1 MLLLFLVLACGSPSL
16 VVVLWSLAVLGEWL
30 AVPVGLL
37 CLSLS
42 LGEEAVALVSSWS
55 LRVAYFLVVVSPS
68 ECWLVV
74 ASPSECFLVVASR
87 AYPPSSCLSIF
98 CSSIVVTIYLLQM

>member
-1 MLLLFLVLACGSPSL
+1 MRLLFLELVRASPSL
-16 VVVLWSLAVLGEWL
+16 VAVLWCLVALVVALVVWL
-30 AVPVGLL
+30 VAPVGLL

-68 ECWLVV
+68 EC
-74 ASPSECFLVVASR
+74 
-87 AYPPSSCLSIF
+87 
-98 CSSIVVTIYLLQM
+98 

>member
-42 LGEEAVALVSSWS
+42 LGEETVALVSSWS
-55 LRVAYFLVVVSPS
+55 LRVAYFLVVV
-68 ECWLVV
+68 
-74 ASPSECFLVVASR
+74 SPSECFLVVASR